1 MHILD
6 LTPRALTG
14 ELWVRSYPEF
24 IEYGIC
30 TLQWFVVLAKA
41 IRRLTGERILL
52 PLSLMMKGAYGYIWQ
67 RNMKYCDMS

>member
-1 MHILD
+1 M
-6 LTPRALTG
+6 
-14 ELWVRSYPEF
+14 
-24 IEYGIC
+24 EYDIC

-52 PLSLMMKGAYGYIWQ
+52 PLSIQYVLVMKGAYGYINIWQ

>member
-1 MHILD
+1 M
-6 LTPRALTG
+6 
-14 ELWVRSYPEF
+14 
-24 IEYGIC
+24 EYGIC

-52 PLSLMMKGAYGYIWQ
+52 PLSIYYVLVMKGAYGFIWQ